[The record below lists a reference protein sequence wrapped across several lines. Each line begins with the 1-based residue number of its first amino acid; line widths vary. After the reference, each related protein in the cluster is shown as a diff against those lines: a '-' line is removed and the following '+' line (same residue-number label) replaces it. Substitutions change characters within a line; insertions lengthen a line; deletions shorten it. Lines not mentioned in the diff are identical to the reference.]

1 MATIGTDPEFFVRQA
16 DQIIPV
22 CGLLGGTK
30 NEPIPLA
37 GLPEGFGA
45 QEDNVM
51 AELTVPP
58 ALSARSFAENVRVGK
73 DAISLMLEE
82 HDADLVGF
90 SCEHE
95 FSQAALDSHAGSS
108 VFGCSP
114 DYSAYD
120 QGRMRPR
127 LNPEIVGRYRFCGG
141 HVHIGTTCAAP
152 KFVLAMMADAA
163 LGLWA
168 VGRDTQVVRRQYYG
182 EAGVYRETPY
192 GIEYRSMSNFWAC
205 DPDYTDEV
213 GYYAMMLA
221 NFLDQG
227 ARATREVMLSMDWMR
242 VRTLVTDGTDSRTA
256 QRLHHEVVGMM
267 S

>member
-30 NEPIPLA
+30 NDPIPLA
-37 GLPEGFGA
+37 GLPTGFGA

-58 ALSARSFAENVRVGK
+58 ALSAPAFAQNVREGRN
-73 DAISLMLEE
+73 AISRMLEE
-82 HDADLVGF
+82 HDADLVDYT
-90 SCEHE
+90 CEHQFTQE
-95 FSQAALDSHAGSS
+95 ALDRHAGSS

-114 DYSAYD
+114 DFNAYE

-127 LNPEIVGRYRFCGG
+127 LNPEVVGRYRFCGG

-152 KFVLAMMADAA
+152 KFVLAMMADAM
-163 LGLWA
+163 LGLWS
-168 VGRDTQVVRRQYYG
+168 VGRDTQSVRRRYYG
-182 EAGVYRETPY
+182 TAGVYRETPY
-192 GIEYRSMSNFWAC
+192 GIEYRTMSNFWAC
-205 DPDYTDEV
+205 NPDDVEEV
-213 GYYAMMLA
+213 GHYALMLA
-221 NFLDQG
+221 NFLDRG
-227 ARATREVMLSMDWMR
+227 ARATREVMLSLDWVR
-242 VRTLVTDGTDSRTA
+242 VRSLVTGGADRNGA
-256 QRLHHEVVGMM
+256 VKIHQQVVRMM